1 MILASGGSDFAQNPL
16 PAQYRP
22 EVMHLPT
29 TNGEHCIGDGIKM
42 GEAIGGKTNDLEW
55 MQVHSTWRI
64 TLTTRFRTRPTSSS
78 GRSSSTTGGSSRS
91 GGGCPRRSG
100 PRRPSWADAVTG
112 HGGLT
117 ATMKLAK
124 MLIENGA
131 AGIHVEDQKPGAK
144 KCGHMGGKILVST

>member
-1 MILASGGSDFAQNPL
+1 MVFHPATPGGCGRMVYISHGGFIRLL
-16 PAQYRP
+16 PAG
-22 EVMHLPT
+22 VAGWI
-29 TNGEHCIGDGIKM
+29 N
-42 GEAIGGKTNDLEW
+42 GGKTNDLEW

-64 TLTTRFRTRPTSSS
+64 TLTTRFRTRSTSSS

-144 KCGHMGGKILVST
+144 RCGHMGGKILVST